1 MENLDLIFVVF
12 AILIIVTVA
21 ALGVC
26 ARALGGTAKPFA
38 GWLRLAERYATERRP
53 SEIQHTGQQILFGGQ
68 KGQLKPINEF
78 VTFDAT
84 IDDFGLWLICKGA
97 DPEQFAP
104 ALKVPGTHIRASGK
118 NGRRHVFDL
127 YAEPVVRIAV
137 GGALGD
143 QLAERCTS

>member
-12 AILIIVTVA
+12 AILFIVTVA
-21 ALGVC
+21 AL
-26 ARALGGTAKPFA
+26 AFEPAKPFA